1 MKDFENDFQKK
12 FTLPMLEEPR
22 TLRIRFRKAGKL
34 QYISHLDL
42 QRTFARVL
50 VRAGLPLWYTKG
62 FNPHIKMV
70 FGLPLPVG
78 TESECEY
85 LDIRIERDMP
95 EAEVMERLNREL
107 TEELAVKEV
116 YPAEHPFSDMAYAAY
131 EYHIETAGADE
142 ALAARVHAAICSP
155 LTAVK
160 KTKSGEKETDLAPLV
175 RSAVVTFDGKGLCID
190 AVFAADGANY
200 VNPEL
205 FVTAL
210 RQKTG
215 ILSGD
220 PLAEG
225 YSICRRAVLLSD
237 GETPFR

>member
-1 MKDFENDFQKK
+1 MKDFDTDFQKK
-12 FTLPMLEEPR
+12 FTLPTLEEPR
-22 TLRIRFRKAGKL
+22 TLRIRFCKKGKL

-85 LDIRIERDMP
+85 LDIRIEREMP
-95 EAEVMERLNREL
+95 EAEVMARLNREL
-107 TEELAVKEV
+107 TEELSVKEV
-116 YPAEHPFSDMAYAAY
+116 YPAEHPFSDMAFAAY
-131 EYHIETAGADE
+131 EYHIHTAGADAAMAEGLQE
-142 ALAARVHAAICSP
+142 AISSP
-155 LTAVK
+155 LMAIK

-175 RSAVVTFDGKGLCID
+175 RSASVVFDGKGLRMD
-190 AVFAADGANY
+190 AVFAADGTNY

-210 RQKTG
+210 RAKTG
-215 ILSGD
+215 ILTGD
-220 PLAEG
+220 PLEEG
-225 YSICRRAVLLSD
+225 YRICRRAVLLAD